1 MRCSIRSRGGLVDR
15 RDRAAVQVGQNQVQA
30 LPPTVPVEQGPGLVE
45 DPVVFD
51 RLGHGF
57 TVSPGPGG
65 TPDHRG
71 AGAGA
76 PGNDR
81 YL

>member
-1 MRCSIRSRGGLVDR
+1 
-15 RDRAAVQVGQNQVQA
+15 
-30 LPPTVPVEQGPGLVE
+30 
-45 DPVVFD
+45 
-51 RLGHGF
+51 
-57 TVSPGPGG
+57 VSPGPGG